1 MSIRPKKKRYTWSV
15 NWKAATPVKTMVEP
29 VYTQGYESAELLRRV
44 VPLLQY
50 LATCKLLL
58 WWFLG

>member
-1 MSIRPKKKRYTWSV
+1 
-15 NWKAATPVKTMVEP
+15 MVEP